1 MAQLPSASFGELAQ
15 PGAAWTVEVVGTVR
29 NQVCFCSAVSLV
41 YSCYRM
47 NCVPKV
53 TLES

>member
-1 MAQLPSASFGELAQ
+1 MARLPSAAFGELAQ
-15 PGAAWTVEVVGTVR
+15 PGAAWTVEVGGTVR
-29 NQVCFCSAVSLV
+29 NQVCVCSALSLV
-41 YSCYRM
+41 YSCYGM